1 MALNKSKKFAKSK
14 KPAPAPV
21 PEPVEELDEEIEE
34 LDEEVD
40 EEVDEDEDEMI
51 EEVKPVTKSKKSKK
65 VARVETD
72 DDDDDDDNEE
82 TISFDTD
89 SVVNGIVTD
98 KRNLTSSVYQVQL
111 RLPSD
116 IEPMYKGLTP
126 RVKKALRD
134 AFAELVRKT
143 YDKLH

>member
-14 KPAPAPV
+14 KPSPAPV
-21 PEPVEELDEEIEE
+21 PEPVEELDEE
-34 LDEEVD
+34 L
-40 EEVDEDEDEMI
+40 DEDEDEDEDEEV
-51 EEVKPVTKSKKSKK
+51 EEVKPVKKSKKSKK
-65 VARVETD
+65 AARVETD
-72 DDDDDDDNEE
+72 DEDDEE
-82 TISFDTD
+82 AISFDTD

-98 KRNLTSSVYQVQL
+98 KQNLTSSVYQVQL

>member
-14 KPAPAPV
+14 KPTPAPV
-21 PEPVEELDEEIEE
+21 PEPVEELDEELEE

-40 EEVDEDEDEMI
+40 EDEEEEI
-51 EEVKPVTKSKKSKK
+51 EEVKPVKKSKK
-65 VARVETD
+65 AARVETD
-72 DDDDDDDNEE
+72 DDDDEE

-98 KRNLTSSVYQVQL
+98 KQNLTSSVYQVQL

>member
-21 PEPVEELDEEIEE
+21 PEPVEELEELDEE

-40 EEVDEDEDEMI
+40 EDEELDEEEEV
-51 EEVKPVTKSKKSKK
+51 EEVKPVKKSKK
-65 VARVETD
+65 AARVETD
-72 DDDDDDDNEE
+72 DEDDEE

-98 KRNLTSSVYQVQL
+98 KQNLTSSVYQVQL

>member
-14 KPAPAPV
+14 KPSPAPV
-21 PEPVEELDEEIEE
+21 PEPVEELDEE
-34 LDEEVD
+34 LDEEFEEFEEDEEDEED
-40 EEVDEDEDEMI
+40 EEV
-51 EEVKPVTKSKKSKK
+51 EEVKPVKKSKKSKK
-65 VARVETD
+65 AARVGTD
-72 DDDDDDDNEE
+72 DEDDEE
-82 TISFDTD
+82 AISFDTD
-89 SVVNGIVTD
+89 SVVNGIVTN
-98 KRNLTSSVYQVQL
+98 KQNLTSSVYQVQL

>member
-1 MALNKSKKFAKSK
+1 MALNKSKKIAKSK
-14 KPAPAPV
+14 KPIPAPV
-21 PEPVEELDEEIEE
+21 PEPVEEIEELDEE

-40 EEVDEDEDEMI
+40 EDEEEDEEDEEV
-51 EEVKPVTKSKKSKK
+51 EEVKPVKKSKK
-65 VARVETD
+65 ATRVKTD
-72 DDDDDDDNEE
+72 DDDDEE

-98 KRNLTSSVYQVQL
+98 KQNLTSSVYQVQL

>member
-1 MALNKSKKFAKSK
+1 MALNKSKKFTKSK
-14 KPAPAPV
+14 KHAPAPV
-21 PEPVEELDEEIEE
+21 LEPVEEIEE
-34 LDEEVD
+34 LDEEIDEVD
-40 EEVDEDEDEMI
+40 EEEDEEEV
-51 EEVKPVTKSKKSKK
+51 EEVKPVKKPKK
-65 VARVETD
+65 EAKVDTD
-72 DDDDDDDNEE
+72 DDDDEE
-82 TISFDTD
+82 AISFDTD

-111 RLPSD
+111 RLPAD

>member
-1 MALNKSKKFAKSK
+1 MALNKSKKLAKSK
-14 KPAPAPV
+14 KPIPAPV
-21 PEPVEELDEEIEE
+21 PEPVEEIEE
-34 LDEEVD
+34 LDEELD
-40 EEVDEDEDEMI
+40 EEIDEVDEDEEV
-51 EEVKPVTKSKKSKK
+51 EEVKPVKKSKK
-65 VARVETD
+65 ATIVKTD
-72 DDDDDDDNEE
+72 DDDDEE

-98 KRNLTSSVYQVQL
+98 TQNLTSSVYQVQL

>member
-1 MALNKSKKFAKSK
+1 MALNKSKKFTKSK

-21 PEPVEELDEEIEE
+21 PEPVEEIEELDEE

-40 EEVDEDEDEMI
+40 EEVEDEEV
-51 EEVKPVTKSKKSKK
+51 EEVKPVKKSKK
-65 VARVETD
+65 AARVEAD
-72 DDDDDDDNEE
+72 DDDEE

-98 KRNLTSSVYQVQL
+98 KQNLTSSVYQVQL

>member
-14 KPAPAPV
+14 KPIPAPV
-21 PEPVEELDEEIEE
+21 PEPVEEIEELDDEIDEVDEEEE
-34 LDEEVD
+34 LDEEED
-40 EEVDEDEDEMI
+40 EEV
-51 EEVKPVTKSKKSKK
+51 EEVKPVKKSKK
-65 VARVETD
+65 ATRVKTD
-72 DDDDDDDNEE
+72 DDDDEE
-82 TISFDTD
+82 TISFETD

>member
-34 LDEEVD
+34 IEELD
-40 EEVDEDEDEMI
+40 EEVDEDEEVE
-51 EEVKPVTKSKKSKK
+51 EEVKPVKKSKK
-65 VARVETD
+65 AARVETD
-72 DDDDDDDNEE
+72 DDDDEE

-98 KRNLTSSVYQVQL
+98 KQNLTSSVYQVQL

>member
-14 KPAPAPV
+14 KPALAPV
-21 PEPVEELDEEIEE
+21 PEPVEEIEELDEE

-40 EEVDEDEDEMI
+40 ENEEEEI
-51 EEVKPVTKSKKSKK
+51 EEVKPVKKSKK
-65 VARVETD
+65 AARVETD
-72 DDDDDDDNEE
+72 EEDDEE

-89 SVVNGIVTD
+89 SVVNGIVTG
-98 KRNLTSSVYQVQL
+98 KQNLTSSVYQVQL

>member
-21 PEPVEELDEEIEE
+21 PEPVEEIEETEQIEE
-34 LDEEVD
+34 LDE
-40 EEVDEDEDEMI
+40 VDEDEGV
-51 EEVKPVTKSKKSKK
+51 EEVKPVKKSKKS
-65 VARVETD
+65 ARVEAD
-72 DDDDDDDNEE
+72 DGDDEE

-89 SVVNGIVTD
+89 SVVNGVVTD
-98 KRNLTSSVYQVQL
+98 KQNLTSSVYQVQL

>member
-40 EEVDEDEDEMI
+40 EEI
-51 EEVKPVTKSKKSKK
+51 EEVKPVKKSKK

-72 DDDDDDDNEE
+72 DDDDDDDGDDEE

>member
-14 KPAPAPV
+14 KPFTAPV
-21 PEPVEELDEEIEE
+21 PEPVEEIEEIEELEE

-40 EEVDEDEDEMI
+40 EEV
-51 EEVKPVTKSKKSKK
+51 EEVKPVKKSKKS
-65 VARVETD
+65 ARVEAD
-72 DDDDDDDNEE
+72 DEDKEE

-98 KRNLTSSVYQVQL
+98 KQNLTSSVYQVQL

-143 YDKLH
+143 YDNLH

>member
-1 MALNKSKKFAKSK
+1 MALNKSKKIAKSK
-14 KPAPAPV
+14 KPSPAPV
-21 PEPVEELDEEIEE
+21 PEPVEEIEKLDEE
-34 LDEEVD
+34 LDEELDED
-40 EEVDEDEDEMI
+40 EEV
-51 EEVKPVTKSKKSKK
+51 EEVKPVKKSKKSKK
-65 VARVETD
+65 AARVETD
-72 DDDDDDDNEE
+72 DEDDEEDDEE
-82 TISFDTD
+82 AISFDTD
-89 SVVNGIVTD
+89 SVVNGIVTE
-98 KRNLTSSVYQVQL
+98 KQNLTSSVYQVQL

>member
-34 LDEEVD
+34 LDEELD
-40 EEVDEDEDEMI
+40 EEVDEDEDEEI
-51 EEVKPVTKSKKSKK
+51 EEVKPVKKSKK
-65 VARVETD
+65 AARVETD
-72 DDDDDDDNEE
+72 DDDDEE

-98 KRNLTSSVYQVQL
+98 KQNLTSSVYQVQL

>member
-14 KPAPAPV
+14 KPIPAPV
-21 PEPVEELDEEIEE
+21 PEPVEEIEEIEEIEE
-34 LDEEVD
+34 LDEELDEEED
-40 EEVDEDEDEMI
+40 EEVED
-51 EEVKPVTKSKKSKK
+51 VKPVKKSKK
-65 VARVETD
+65 AARVETD
-72 DDDDDDDNEE
+72 DDDDEE

-98 KRNLTSSVYQVQL
+98 KQNLTSSVYQVQL

>member
-14 KPAPAPV
+14 KPSPAPV
-21 PEPVEELDEEIEE
+21 PEPVEELNEE
-34 LDEEVD
+34 LDEEL
-40 EEVDEDEDEMI
+40 EEVDEDEDEEV
-51 EEVKPVTKSKKSKK
+51 EEVKPVKKSKKS
-65 VARVETD
+65 ARVEAD
-72 DDDDDDDNEE
+72 DEDDEE

-98 KRNLTSSVYQVQL
+98 KQSLTSSVYQVQL

>member
-21 PEPVEELDEEIEE
+21 PEPVEEIEE
-34 LDEEVD
+34 LDEEID
-40 EEVDEDEDEMI
+40 EEVDEDEEEDE
-51 EEVKPVTKSKKSKK
+51 EEVEDVKPVKKSKK
-65 VARVETD
+65 AARVETD
-72 DDDDDDDNEE
+72 DDDDEE

-98 KRNLTSSVYQVQL
+98 KQNLTSSVYQVQL

>member
-21 PEPVEELDEEIEE
+21 PEPVEEIEELDEE

-40 EEVDEDEDEMI
+40 EDEELDEEEEV
-51 EEVKPVTKSKKSKK
+51 EEVKPVKKSKK
-65 VARVETD
+65 AARVETD
-72 DDDDDDDNEE
+72 DEDDEE

-89 SVVNGIVTD
+89 SVVNSIVTD
-98 KRNLTSSVYQVQL
+98 KQNLTSSVYQVQL

>member
-14 KPAPAPV
+14 KPTPAPV
-21 PEPVEELDEEIEE
+21 PEPVEELDEELEE
-34 LDEEVD
+34 LDEEL
-40 EEVDEDEDEMI
+40 EEVDEDEEEEI
-51 EEVKPVTKSKKSKK
+51 EEVKPVKKSKK
-65 VARVETD
+65 AARVETD
-72 DDDDDDDNEE
+72 DDDDEE

-98 KRNLTSSVYQVQL
+98 KQNLTSSVYQVQL

>member
-14 KPAPAPV
+14 KPIPAPV
-21 PEPVEELDEEIEE
+21 PEPVEEIEE
-34 LDEEVD
+34 LDEELD
-40 EEVDEDEDEMI
+40 EEEEV
-51 EEVKPVTKSKKSKK
+51 EEVKPVKKSKK
-65 VARVETD
+65 AARVETD
-72 DDDDDDDNEE
+72 DKDDEE

-89 SVVNGIVTD
+89 SVVNGVVTD
-98 KRNLTSSVYQVQL
+98 KQNLTSSVYQVQL

>member
-1 MALNKSKKFAKSK
+1 MALNKSKKFTKSK

-21 PEPVEELDEEIEE
+21 QEPVEELEE
-34 LDEEVD
+34 LDEELD
-40 EEVDEDEDEMI
+40 EEVDEDEDED
-51 EEVKPVTKSKKSKK
+51 EELDEEEEVKEVKPVKKSKK

-72 DDDDDDDNEE
+72 DEDDEE

-98 KRNLTSSVYQVQL
+98 KQNLTSSVYQVQL

>member
-21 PEPVEELDEEIEE
+21 PVQEPVEELDDEIEE
-34 LDEEVD
+34 LYEK
-40 EEVDEDEDEMI
+40 VDEDEDEEI
-51 EEVKPVTKSKKSKK
+51 EEVKPVKKSKK
-65 VARVETD
+65 AARVETD
-72 DDDDDDDNEE
+72 DDDDEE

>member
-1 MALNKSKKFAKSK
+1 MALNKNKKLSKSK
-14 KPAPAPV
+14 KHVNAPV
-21 PEPVEELDEEIEE
+21 PEPVEEIEEIEE
-34 LDEEVD
+34 LDEEED
-40 EEVDEDEDEMI
+40 EEV
-51 EEVKPVTKSKKSKK
+51 EEVKPVKKSKK
-65 VARVETD
+65 AARVKTD
-72 DDDDDDDNEE
+72 DDDDDDDEE

-98 KRNLTSSVYQVQL
+98 KQNLTSSVYQVQL